1 MSRETPRRQELNLKP
16 NEFSALA
23 YRAKA
28 GGAILGILASLLLT
42 AIVLS
47 VSRWSAII
55 SAKVKRFRVAL
66 TMWLERFRRIPIPWG
81 SIPRSY
87 TGPLTSASSF
97 AFRES
102 KNRPV
107 HAVVKF
113 RGEVDEPN
121 LRELLRPWVH
131 SLRVRGK
138 RPSPSGRAESLG
150 LAVLRGLAAPRLLDP
165 DRTPEVNCGNCRA
178 KFRPWYGANDSGVQT
193 IHVNRCGL
201 CEGDP
206 LMKLMYEDC
215 GLQLVAR
222 VTNRGIRKT
231 ITQLR

>member
-47 VSRWSAII
+47 VSRWPAII
-55 SAKVKRFRVAL
+55 SAKIKRFRVAL
-66 TMWLERFRRIPIPWG
+66 TMWLERFRRIPRPWG
-81 SIPRSY
+81 SIPRSHMG
-87 TGPLTSASSF
+87 TLTSASSF

-107 HAVVKF
+107 QALGEF

-121 LRELLRPWVH
+121 LRELLRPRVH
-131 SLRVRGK
+131 SLRVRRN
-138 RPSPSGRAESLG
+138 RPSSSGRAESLG
-150 LAVLRGLAAPRLLDP
+150 LSVVRGLAASWLMLDP
-165 DRTPEVNCGNCRA
+165 DRTLEVNCGNCRA
-178 KFRPWYGANDSGVQT
+178 KFRP
-193 IHVNRCGL
+193 
-201 CEGDP
+201 
-206 LMKLMYEDC
+206 
-215 GLQLVAR
+215 
-222 VTNRGIRKT
+222 
-231 ITQLR
+231 